1 MSRISSQRAVEMVG
15 NRFDLV
21 LIAAQRTRELRR
33 GHAANIPTKTGPA
46 LTALQ
51 EIEEGHIGRDY
62 LHRVVNRPERSR

>member
-1 MSRISSQRAVEMVG
+1 MSRTSSQRSVEMVG

-33 GHAANIPTKTGPA
+33 GAIPSIPTKTGHA

-51 EIEEGHIGRDY
+51 EIEDGHVGRERLDRIGWPQAKRK
-62 LHRVVNRPERSR
+62 